1 MNPNSSISS
10 IAMWNP
16 SDWDITFPSTRPE
29 EYRQL
34 NEARHQDAVDN
45 GYLPEYYD
53 AILFLST
60 PLKDD
65 FVYNSDDDLMQI
77 MMGTEPVDK
86 MVDDLMAGYESKG
99 LRAMLEEVNTAAEE
113 AGIAK

>member
-1 MNPNSSISS
+1 
-10 IAMWNP
+10 
-16 SDWDITFPSTRPE
+16 
-29 EYRQL
+29 
-34 NEARHQDAVDN
+34 
-45 GYLPEYYD
+45 
-53 AILFLST
+53 
-60 PLKDD
+60 
-65 FVYNSDDDLMQI
+65 MQI